1 MTDAREVLVIR
12 ADADTRMGT
21 GHVMRCVALAQAWEE
36 RGGRAQFVCSTVTP
50 SLEARLRGEG
60 FSVTSLPESA
70 GSLADAAATV
80 EVARHAGASW
90 IVVDGYHFDVA
101 YHRAI
106 KTAGLRLLILDDYGH
121 ADRYLAD
128 LVLNQNVH
136 AGPSLYRDREPHT
149 RLLLGTRYAML
160 RREFWASRLWRQSIP
175 PVARRLLVTLGG
187 SDPDNVTRTLI
198 EAIAGLNVDGLQTTV
213 LVGGSNPHQASL
225 DAAVRGSSRPIRIE
239 RNVSN
244 MPPWMQWADA
254 AVTAAGGTLWELAFL
269 LCRASPLFW
278 PITRSRPH
286 AGWPI
291 AACFPRS
298 VAGRRCP
305 RRPSTDLCVGCLGMA
320 SFAESTVNS
329 RRRWSTETG
338 CSASLKRC
346 RSDGHR
352 GTHGR

>member
-160 RREFWASRLWRQSIP
+160 RREFWASRLWRRSIP

-254 AVTAAGGTLWELAFL
+254 AVTAAGGTLWELAFFAL
-269 LCRASPLFW
+269 PSLTVILADNQEQAARWLADRGVFPTLGRGATVSAEAVHEPLCRLLGDGELRRKHSEL
-278 PITRSRPH
+278 
-286 AGWPI
+286 
-291 AACFPRS
+291 AAAL
-298 VAGRRCP
+298 V
-305 RRPSTDLCVGCLGMA
+305 
-320 SFAESTVNS
+320 
-329 RRRWSTETG
+329 
-338 CSASLKRC
+338 
-346 RSDGHR
+346 DGNGVFR
-352 GTHGR
+352 VVEAMQK

>member
-160 RREFWASRLWRQSIP
+160 RREFWASRLWRRSIP

-254 AVTAAGGTLWELAFL
+254 AVTAAGGTLWELAFFAL
-269 LCRASPLFW
+269 PSLTVILADNQEQAARWLADRGVFPTLGRGATVSAEAVHGPLCRLLGDGELRRKHSEL
-278 PITRSRPH
+278 
-286 AGWPI
+286 
-291 AACFPRS
+291 AAAL
-298 VAGRRCP
+298 V
-305 RRPSTDLCVGCLGMA
+305 
-320 SFAESTVNS
+320 
-329 RRRWSTETG
+329 
-338 CSASLKRC
+338 
-346 RSDGHR
+346 DGNGVFR
-352 GTHGR
+352 VVEAMQK

>member
-80 EVARHAGASW
+80 DVARHAGASW

-121 ADRYLAD
+121 TDHYLAD

-136 AGPSLYRDREPHT
+136 AEPSLYRDREPHT

-160 RREFWASRLWRQSIP
+160 RREFWASRLWRRSIP

-225 DAAVRGSSRPIRIE
+225 DASARDSSRPIRIE
-239 RNVSN
+239 RNVSD

-254 AVTAAGGTLWELAFL
+254 AVTAAGGTLWELAFFAL
-269 LCRASPLFW
+269 PSLTVILADNQEPAARWLADRGVFPTLGRGTSVSAETVREPLCRLLGDGELRRKHSE
-278 PITRSRPH
+278 R
-286 AGWPI
+286 
-291 AACFPRS
+291 AAALVDGNGVFR
-298 VAGRRCP
+298 VVEA
-305 RRPSTDLCVGCLGMA
+305 M
-320 SFAESTVNS
+320 
-329 RRRWSTETG
+329 TE
-338 CSASLKRC
+338 
-346 RSDGHR
+346 
-352 GTHGR
+352 